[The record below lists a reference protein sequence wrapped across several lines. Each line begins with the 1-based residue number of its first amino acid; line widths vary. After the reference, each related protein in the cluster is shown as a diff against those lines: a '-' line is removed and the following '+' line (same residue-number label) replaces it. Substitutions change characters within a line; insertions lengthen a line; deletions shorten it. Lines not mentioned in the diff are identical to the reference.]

1 MLTLRERL
9 EGPAPRKRRP
19 ARLLAL
25 LITALLSIAA
35 TTISAGSAM
44 AAPSDPDGNSPQI
57 KALQAALD
65 VALTDYNNA
74 KGRVDASVARQA
86 QLTTQQAQT
95 EARLK
100 HLEARVGS
108 VADAAYRGR
117 RMNMAVAILDSDS
130 PDGMLHAATTV
141 QYLVDRD
148 DRDLHDLHATRKQLA
163 DEQTQLANELKLQ
176 QQQLSIMDA
185 KRKDADAALRKAG
198 GGQPVSGGPTGG
210 KVTANAAPRN
220 PDGSF
225 APQSA
230 TIKDPTGTGGLITP
244 RLLNAYNEARK
255 AGFTHYTKCWRSQ
268 SSGEHPK
275 GRACDF
281 SANATTFVDARATG
295 SDKTYGDNLAAWFI
309 ANASRLGVL
318 YVIWYKRIW
327 HPGRGWSSY
336 SGDGTPAGDHYNHVH
351 LSVQ

>member
-1 MLTLRERL
+1 MLTLPVRL
-9 EGPAPRKRRP
+9 ERPRRRRAAP
-19 ARLLAL
+19 LLAL
-25 LITALLSIAA
+25 LVTALLSIAGA
-35 TTISAGSAM
+35 VIPTSSAM
-44 AAPSDPDGNSPQI
+44 AAPSDPDGDSPQI

-65 VALTDYNNA
+65 VALTDFNNA
-74 KGRVDASVARQA
+74 KGRVDASVVRQA
-86 QLTTQQAQT
+86 QLTAQQAQT

-100 HLEARVGS
+100 DLEARVGS

-117 RMNMAVAILDSDS
+117 RMSMAVAILDSDS
-130 PDGMLHAATTV
+130 PDGMLHAAMTV

-148 DRDLHDLHATRKQLA
+148 DRDLHDLHAARKQLA

-176 QQQLSIMDA
+176 QQQLRIMDA

-210 KVTANAAPRN
+210 KATANAAPRN

-225 APQSA
+225 ASQSA
-230 TIKDPTGTGGLITP
+230 TIKDPTGTGGMITP

-281 SANATTFVDARATG
+281 SANAKTFVDARATG
-295 SDKTYGDNLAAWFI
+295 ADKTYGDNLAAWFI
-309 ANASRLGVL
+309 GNASRLGVL

>member
-1 MLTLRERL
+1 VLV
-9 EGPAPRKRRP
+9 
-19 ARLLAL
+19 AL
-25 LITALLSIAA
+25 LITAVLSIAGVL
-35 TTISAGSAM
+35 IPAGSAV
-44 AAPSDPDGNSPQI
+44 AAPTDPDGNSPQI
-57 KALQAALD
+57 KALEAALD
-65 VALTDYNNA
+65 AALIDYNNA

-86 QLTTQQAQT
+86 QLSTEQAQT
-95 EARLK
+95 QAKLK
-100 HLEARVGS
+100 DLEARVGT

-117 RMNMAVAILDSDS
+117 RMSMALAVLDSSS
-130 PDGMLHAATTV
+130 PDGMLHAASTV

-148 DRDLHDLHATRKQLA
+148 DRDLHDLHAAREQLA
-163 DEQTQLANELKLQ
+163 DEQVRLAAELKLQ
-176 QQQLSIMDA
+176 QQQLTIMAA
-185 KRKDADAALRKAG
+185 KRKDADTALRKAG

-210 KVTANAAPRN
+210 KATANAAPRN

-230 TIKDPTGTGGLITP
+230 TIKDPTGTGGMITP
-244 RLLNAYNEARK
+244 RMLNAYNAARA

-268 SSGEHPK
+268 STGEHPK

-295 SDKTYGDNLAAWFI
+295 SDKTYGDNLAAYFI
-309 ANASRLGVL
+309 ANSSRLGVL

-327 HPGRGWSSY
+327 HPGSGWSSY
-336 SGDGTPAGDHYNHVH
+336 GGDGTPAGDHYNHVH

>member
-1 MLTLRERL
+1 VLLT
-9 EGPAPRKRRP
+9 
-19 ARLLAL
+19 L
-25 LITALLSIAA
+25 LITALLSIAG
-35 TTISAGSAM
+35 TTVTAGSAA

-65 VALTDYNNA
+65 VAITDYNNA

-86 QLTTQQAQT
+86 QLTAQQTQTA
-95 EARLK
+95 AKLK
-100 HLEARVGS
+100 DLEARVGT

-117 RMNMAVAILDSDS
+117 RMNMAVAVLDSGS
-130 PDGMLHAATTV
+130 PEGMLHAASTV

-148 DRDLHDLHATRKQLA
+148 DRDLHELNATRKQLT

-198 GGQPVSGGPTGG
+198 GGRPVSGPTGG

-220 PDGSF
+220 ADGSF
-225 APQSA
+225 ASQSA
-230 TIKDPTGTGGLITP
+230 TIKDPTGTGGMITP

>member
-1 MLTLRERL
+1 MLTLPVRL
-9 EGPAPRKRRP
+9 ERPRKRQV

-25 LITALLSIAA
+25 LVTALLSIAGA
-35 TTISAGSAM
+35 VLPAGSAM
-44 AAPSDPDGNSPQI
+44 AAPYDPDGDSPQI

-65 VALTDYNNA
+65 VALTDFNNA
-74 KGRVDASVARQA
+74 KGRVDASIVRQA
-86 QLTTQQAQT
+86 QLTAQQKQT

-100 HLEARVGS
+100 DLEARVGS

-130 PDGMLHAATTV
+130 PDGMLHAAMTV

-148 DRDLHDLHATRKQLA
+148 DRDLRDLHATRKQLA
-163 DEQTQLANELKLQ
+163 DEQTALANELKLQ
-176 QQQLSIMDA
+176 QQQLAIMDA

-198 GGQPVSGGPTGG
+198 GGSPVSGPSGG
-210 KVTANAAPRN
+210 KATANAAPRN

-225 APQSA
+225 ASQSA
-230 TIKDPTGTGGLITP
+230 TIKDPTGTGGMITP

-268 SSGEHPK
+268 SSGEHGK

-281 SANATTFVDARATG
+281 SANAKTFVDARATG
-295 SDKTYGDNLAAWFI
+295 ADKTYGDNLAAWFI
-309 ANASRLGVL
+309 ANSSRLGVL

>member
-1 MLTLRERL
+1 V
-9 EGPAPRKRRP
+9 AP
-19 ARLLAL
+19 LLAL
-25 LITALLSIAA
+25 LVTALLSIAGA
-35 TTISAGSAM
+35 VIPTSSAM
-44 AAPSDPDGNSPQI
+44 AAPSDPDGDSPQI

-65 VALTDYNNA
+65 VALTDFNNA
-74 KGRVDASVARQA
+74 KGRVDASVVRQA
-86 QLTTQQAQT
+86 QLTTQQGQT

-100 HLEARVGS
+100 DLEARVGS

-117 RMNMAVAILDSDS
+117 RMSMAVAILDSDS
-130 PDGMLHAATTV
+130 PDGML
-141 QYLVDRD
+141 
-148 DRDLHDLHATRKQLA
+148 QLA

-210 KVTANAAPRN
+210 KASANAAPRN

-225 APQSA
+225 ASQSA
-230 TIKDPTGTGGLITP
+230 TIKDPTGTGGMITP

-281 SANATTFVDARATG
+281 SANAKTFVDARASG

-309 ANASRLGVL
+309 ANSSRLGVL
-318 YVIWYKRIW
+318 YVIWFKRIW
-327 HPGRGWSSY
+327 HPGQGWSSY

>member
-25 LITALLSIAA
+25 LITALLSIAG

-44 AAPSDPDGNSPQI
+44 AAPTGDPDGNSPQI

-65 VALTDYNNA
+65 AALTDYNNA

-100 HLEARVGS
+100 DLEARVGS

-117 RMNMAVAILDSDS
+117 RMSMAVAILDSDS

-148 DRDLHDLHATRKQLA
+148 DRDLRDLHTTRKQLA
-163 DEQTQLANELKLQ
+163 DEQTQLANEL
-176 QQQLSIMDA
+176 
-185 KRKDADAALRKAG
+185 
-198 GGQPVSGGPTGG
+198 
-210 KVTANAAPRN
+210 
-220 PDGSF
+220 
-225 APQSA
+225 
-230 TIKDPTGTGGLITP
+230 
-244 RLLNAYNEARK
+244 
-255 AGFTHYTKCWRSQ
+255 
-268 SSGEHPK
+268 
-275 GRACDF
+275 
-281 SANATTFVDARATG
+281 
-295 SDKTYGDNLAAWFI
+295 
-309 ANASRLGVL
+309 
-318 YVIWYKRIW
+318 
-327 HPGRGWSSY
+327 
-336 SGDGTPAGDHYNHVH
+336 
-351 LSVQ
+351 